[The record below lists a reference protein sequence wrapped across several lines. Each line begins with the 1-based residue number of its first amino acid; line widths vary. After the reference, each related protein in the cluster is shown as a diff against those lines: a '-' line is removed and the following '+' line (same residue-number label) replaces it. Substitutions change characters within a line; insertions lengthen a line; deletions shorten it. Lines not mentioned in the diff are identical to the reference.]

1 MSAERDGF
9 LCWSAR
15 GRAGW
20 FSGPDSWL
28 FCLEIAGK
36 HVLSLWNRG
45 IPDSRWLGRRCLE
58 SIWWPFIGVFC
69 ESGLR
74 VQGYFSNH
82 QENRT
87 HSLRKATGKRKSGRF
102 CLRHVLRMGIVLVH
116 GKGCPIA
123 RRKNR
128 FDPIYRTCLE
138 LFLRKFAN
146 DHDRSEG
153 KR

>member
-1 MSAERDGF
+1 MDCRAVSAERDGF

-69 ESGLR
+69 ESGLCAG
-74 VQGYFSNH
+74 VFQYSSGESHALSAQGDREKKVWQVLFEACPMNGNSACSW
-82 QENRT
+82 EGVSDRPAEK
-87 HSLRKATGKRKSGRF
+87 SLRPD
-102 CLRHVLRMGIVLVH
+102 LQDL
-116 GKGCPIA
+116 P
-123 RRKNR
+123 
-128 FDPIYRTCLE
+128 
-138 LFLRKFAN
+138 
-146 DHDRSEG
+146 
-153 KR
+153 